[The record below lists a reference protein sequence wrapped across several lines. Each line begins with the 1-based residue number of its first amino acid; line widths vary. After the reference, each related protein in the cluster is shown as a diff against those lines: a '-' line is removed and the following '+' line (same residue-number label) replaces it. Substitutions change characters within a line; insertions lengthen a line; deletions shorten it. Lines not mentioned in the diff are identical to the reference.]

1 MISARMSATIIV
13 LVLVGGLACVGV
25 VMTGWLGPMSAHGTN
40 VLYVNGKVTEVGP
53 GKNFEFETTTHEQLA
68 FVCGDN
74 CRASLRHLT
83 RHVKEN
89 APTDV
94 YYMKGPGRELIAV
107 DVD

>member
-1 MISARMSATIIV
+1 MISARVRATIIV

-25 VMTGWLGPMSAHGTN
+25 VLTGWLGPVSAHGTN
-40 VLYVNGKVTEVGP
+40 VLHVNGKITEVGP
-53 GKNFEFETTTHEQLA
+53 GKNFEFETTANQQIA
-68 FVCGDN
+68 FICGNN
-74 CRASLRHLT
+74 CRASFRHLT

-94 YYMKGPGRELIAV
+94 YYIKGPGSELLAV